1 MSVNKRYFQNRIL
14 SWYAC
19 HRRRLPWRAG
29 KSRRERDPY
38 RVSVSEVMLQQTQ
51 VDRVIPYYKRW
62 MERWPT
68 VRHLARARLASVIKA
83 WAGLG
88 YNRRAVYL
96 HEAAITVVAEFGGE
110 FPRSEEEL
118 VKLPGV
124 GRYTARAILAF
135 ASGKDVGVLE
145 TNTKRVLLRIFFG
158 TNSFR
163 DLKILLNKEASA
175 HSLRTQRMGEER
187 VPHERSVRISPLSSY
202 TTKHLRHKGSSD
214 SGRYPEGFAW
224 LILNSC
230 VQRGERK
237 AFGLKG
243 NKSIQYF
250 EKTLLVLADGVVPK
264 GKGDEWNQAL
274 MDFGAMVC
282 TAKRPKCEECP
293 VKKMCSWYRN
303 QMQNSKLK
311 SQNYNAK
318 VKTPEK
324 RERFEETDRYFR
336 GRIVDALRGSSFSAE
351 SLREYLEMRHGLS
364 SRERFDRL
372 ITDLGSDGLIKVD
385 SSRLVSLP

>member
-1 MSVNKRYFQNRIL
+1 MSMNKRYFQNRIL
-14 SWYAC
+14 SWYAS

-29 KSRRERDPY
+29 KSHWGRDPY
-38 RVSVSEVMLQQTQ
+38 RVLVSEVMLQQTQ
-51 VDRVIPYYKRW
+51 VDRVIPYYERW
-62 MERWPT
+62 MKRWPT

-96 HEAAITVVAEFGGE
+96 HEAAITVVSEFGGE

-118 VKLPGV
+118 VSLPGV
-124 GRYTARAILAF
+124 GRYTARAVLAF
-135 ASGKDVGVLE
+135 ANGEDVGVLE

-158 TNSFR
+158 TNSLEEFKVF
-163 DLKILLNKEASA
+163 LGQEVTAT
-175 HSLRTQRMGEER
+175 SLRAQRSSQER
-187 VPHERSVRISPLSSY
+187 AALLLRLMHQRFFGGDDSSPKFTHFVRSVSVSPSKKSSASEP
-202 TTKHLRHKGSSD
+202 L
-214 SGRYPEGFAW
+214 P
-224 LILNSC
+224 
-230 VQRGERK
+230 QK
-237 AFGLKG
+237 AFSFGLL
-243 NKSIQYF
+243 S
-250 EKTLLVLADGVVPK
+250 ERDLLVLADAVVPK

-293 VKKMCSWYRN
+293 LRKICRWYASGRKQGMAQWSN
-303 QMQNSKLK
+303 GQIVTKQR
-311 SQNYNAK
+311 
-318 VKTPEK
+318 V
-324 RERFEETDRYFR
+324 RFEETDRYFR
-336 GRIVDALRGSSFSAE
+336 GRIVDALRGSSFSTE

-385 SSRLVSLP
+385 SSCHVSLP